1 MKARMLVVL
10 LEGQEAVAIQGITA
24 LVAVARAER
33 AVVRLAYLHR
43 MPSPR
48 TDRHGRVVADSD
60 REMARIAEAAVE
72 ALRLAARPYTD
83 VEIEAV
89 ARFGAP
95 GTELGFEL
103 DAFAP
108 TLVTFLT
115 ARARGPLAR
124 LQLWALRRRI
134 WLRPGVRLVVLETAW
149 WRPEALRRVPA
160 TTPLWEFIRMAGGPY

>member
-10 LEGQEAVAIQGITA
+10 LEEQEAAAVQGMAA

-33 AVVRLAYLHR
+33 AVVRLASLHR

-60 REMARIAEAAVE
+60 REMVRIAGAAVE
-72 ALRLAARPYTD
+72 SLQVAARPYAD

-89 ARFGAP
+89 ARFGTP
-95 GTELGFEL
+95 GPELGIEL
-103 DAFAP
+103 DTFAP

-115 ARARGPLAR
+115 ARAGGPLAR

-149 WRPEALRRVPA
+149 WRPEAQRRVPA
-160 TTPLWEFIRMAGGPY
+160 TTPLWAFIPIAGGPY